1 MARWIILLAL
11 AFAVTACTRAQD
23 IQEIESLTT
32 NHLNGVLKETR
43 ESGVTSIDVNS
54 KDIDTGWNK
63 AVVALNITFNVYIPP
78 TQERRQDND
87 IAIFYFK
94 KSKGEWKITETKY
107 EKTRW

>member
-1 MARWIILLAL
+1 MARWIIMLAL
-11 AFAVTACTRAQD
+11 AFIVTACASVQD

-32 NHLNGVLKETR
+32 NHLNDVLKETR
-43 ESGVTSIDVNS
+43 ESGVTSIDINS

-63 AVVALNITFNVYIPP
+63 AAVTLNITFNVYIPT

-94 KSKGEWKITETKY
+94 KSNGEWKITETKY